1 MIYNGRVQSL
11 FNARRGGREGKGE
24 GKQGMAGKS
33 FVANGVHP

>member
-1 MIYNGRVQSL
+1 MAGFSHYSTPARV
-11 FNARRGGREGKGE
+11 EGKVRGE